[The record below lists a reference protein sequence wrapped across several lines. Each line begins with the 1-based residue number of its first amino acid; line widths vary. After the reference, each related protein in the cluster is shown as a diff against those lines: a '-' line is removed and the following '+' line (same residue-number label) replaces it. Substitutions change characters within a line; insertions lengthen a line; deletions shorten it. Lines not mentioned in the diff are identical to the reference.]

1 LNQKFIF
8 FVQTLS
14 PLLENPKRCFA
25 SFEDPDCGA
34 PPKGELKKQFIDT
47 LKKLALWGEFF

>member
-1 LNQKFIF
+1 MFA
-8 FVQTLS
+8 LS
-14 PLLENPKRCFA
+14 PLLENPKRCSA

-47 LKKLALWGEFF
+47 LASAV